1 MAHHPGRPHQKTDS
15 ADQFLK
21 YAGLAG
27 IAIGI
32 VLTVAVAA
40 LTVAPALI
48 PSGAAMATL
57 LSVLLLAGVVVL
69 VRRIHSQRGREM
81 DPDPDW
87 H

>member
-1 MAHHPGRPHQKTDS
+1 
-15 ADQFLK
+15 
-21 YAGLAG
+21 
-27 IAIGI
+27 
-32 VLTVAVAA
+32 
-40 LTVAPALI
+40 
-48 PSGAAMATL
+48 MATL

>member
-1 MAHHPGRPHQKTDS
+1 MAHQPGRPQQQTDS

-21 YAGLAG
+21 YAGVAG
-27 IAIGI
+27 IAIGL

-40 LTVAPALI
+40 LTVAPALM
-48 PSGAAMATL
+48 PSGATMATL
-57 LSVLLLAGVVVL
+57 LSVLLLVGVVVL